1 MAAFHFCNNMHILVD
16 IGGTKTRVAASRDL
30 ESFDKPQIFSTQ
42 TKYEA
47 GIVTIVESAKKLAKG
62 EVIERISVGAPGVIT
77 PNHQSLLTS
86 PNLPDWKGK
95 AIGGDIESAV
105 GAKVHVENDTALVGL
120 GEALYGAG
128 VGATTVMYLTVST
141 GVGSVRIVDGKIDA
155 PYRSAE
161 IGHMYF
167 NSSGELQ
174 KFMSLVSGKTI
185 QQRFGMAPKELGKDH
200 AVWEELARIVAI
212 GVHNSILHWTPDR
225 VILGGSMF
233 NEIGISVERV
243 RAHLSEIMKAFP
255 KIPEI
260 VHSSL
265 GDVGGLWGGMARLK
279 QLR

>member
-1 MAAFHFCNNMHILVD
+1 MHILVD

-42 TKYEA
+42 TKYAA
-47 GIVTIVESAKKLAKG
+47 GLRTIVESAKKLAKG
-62 EVIERISVGAPGVIT
+62 EMIERVSVGAPGVIT
-77 PNHQSLLTS
+77 PDHQSLLTS

-95 AIGGDIESAV
+95 AISGDIESAI
-105 GAKVHVENDTALVGL
+105 GAKVHMENDTALVSL

-141 GVGSVRIVDGKIDA
+141 GVGSVRIVNGKIDA
-155 PYRSAE
+155 PSRSAE

-167 NSSGELQ
+167 NTGEELQ
-174 KFMSLVSGKTI
+174 EFKNLVSGKSI
-185 QQRFGMAPKELGKDH
+185 HQRFGMMPRELGKDH
-200 AVWEELARIVAI
+200 PVWEELARIVAI

-225 VILGGSMF
+225 IVLGGSMF
-233 NEIGISVERV
+233 NEIGISVARV
-243 RAHLSEIMKAFP
+243 QAHLSEIMKAFP
-255 KIPEI
+255 QIPEI

-279 QLR
+279 QLL